1 MSKKPKDKDMLSSA
15 DKKVWQA
22 VTDTVT
28 PLGERPEAPELQPAP
43 RGIYIRET
51 SLPDGWFTSETPA
64 PKAGFDR
71 KTRRNIVKGRQEFDR
86 SVDLHGMTQDNAFS
100 TLQRVIEGCVR
111 RGDKTILVVTG
122 KGGAR
127 FSQTA
132 ATTPVAYRTRRD
144 FDNHSGV
151 LKRMVP
157 LWLAGADLKPFV
169 HSYAPAAQEH
179 GGEGALY
186 VILRRR
192 MPGSSKG
199 GSSNQCP
206 RSANK

>member
-1 MSKKPKDKDMLSSA
+1 MSKKPVSRKKEPLSPQDHA
-15 DKKVWQA
+15 VWNA
-22 VTDTVT
+22 VTKDVT
-28 PLGERPEAPELQPAP
+28 PLDARPETPPPPKASIPRIIRNDSLSHDWFLGSAPEPTAKL
-43 RGIYIRET
+43 
-51 SLPDGWFTSETPA
+51 
-64 PKAGFDR
+64 DR
-71 KTRRNIVKGRQEFDR
+71 KTHRNIAKGRQEFDR
-86 SVDLHGMTQDNAFS
+86 SVDLHGMTQDHALS
-100 TLQRVIEGCVR
+100 TLKRVIEGCIL

-132 ATTPVAYRTRRD
+132 AATPVAYRTRND

-157 LWLAGADLKPFV
+157 MWLASADLKPFV

-179 GGEGALY
+179 GGAGALY

-192 MPGSSKG
+192 VPGSSKTG
-199 GSSNQCP
+199 ADRQ
-206 RSANK
+206 

>member
-1 MSKKPKDKDMLSSA
+1 MSKKKEPLNPNDLA
-15 DKKVWQA
+15 AWHA
-22 VTDTVT
+22 VTKGVT
-28 PLGERPEAPELQPAP
+28 PLGARPETPPPPKAPIPRIIRNDNPLQDWFVGAAPEPTAKL
-43 RGIYIRET
+43 
-51 SLPDGWFTSETPA
+51 
-64 PKAGFDR
+64 DR
-71 KTRRNIVKGRQEFDR
+71 KTRRNITKGRQEFDR
-86 SVDLHGMTQDNAFS
+86 SVDLHGMTQDNALN

-127 FSQTA
+127 FSQTQA
-132 ATTPVAYRTRRD
+132 AIPVAYRTRSD

-151 LKRMVP
+151 LRRMVP
-157 LWLAGADLKPFV
+157 MWLASPDLKPFV

-192 MPGSSKG
+192 APGSPKVG
-199 GSSNQCP
+199 P
-206 RSANK
+206 ATR

>member
-1 MSKKPKDKDMLSSA
+1 MLSPA
-15 DKKVWQA
+15 DRKVWQA

-28 PLGERPEAPELQPAP
+28 PLGERPEAPEPQPVP

-51 SLPDGWFTSETPA
+51 SLPDDWYAGSTPT
-64 PKAGFDR
+64 PTEGVDR
-71 KTRRNIVKGRQEFDR
+71 KTRRNIAKGRTEFDR
-86 SVDLHGMTQDNAFS
+86 TVDLHGMTQDKAFG
-100 TLQRVIEGCVR
+100 TLKRVIEGCIR
-111 RGDKTILVVTG
+111 RGDKTVLVVTG

-132 ATTPVAYRTRRD
+132 ATTPVAYRTRD
-144 FDNHSGV
+144 EFDNHSGV

-157 LWLAGADLKPFV
+157 LWLAGSDLKPFV

-192 MPGSSKG
+192 MPGSAKS
-199 GSSNQCP
+199 
-206 RSANK
+206 RSPFGETENR